1 MWWEEKGFG
10 WVVIISLVESVADW
24 LVTKGEGTLGTN
36 LFCYR
41 WGDGYADGVLVTSTG
56 GNNPDRFIDGD
67 ISRINYTF
75 INILVR
81 NDDMVAG
88 LSKAEEI
95 LSLFEKNVITNCV
108 SNKPRRDEVIYV
120 GNESTISGIIH
131 YFGIDL
137 LVRQVKSNT

>member
-1 MWWEEKGFG
+1 MI
-10 WVVIISLVESVADW
+10 IISLVENVADW

-41 WGDGYADGVLVTSTG
+41 WGDGCADSVLVTSTG
-56 GNNPDRFIDGD
+56 GNNPERFIDGD
-67 ISRINYTF
+67 VSRINKTF

-81 NDDMVAG
+81 NDDMITG
-88 LSKAEEI
+88 LAKAEEI
-95 LSLFEKNVITNCV
+95 LSLFEKNTVTNCI

-120 GNESTISGIIH
+120 GNESTTMGIIH

-137 LVRQVKSNT
+137 LVQQVKSNA

>member
-1 MWWEEKGFG
+1 
-10 WVVIISLVESVADW
+10 VVLISLVESVAAW
-24 LVTKGEGTLGTN
+24 LVTKSVGTLGTN

-41 WGDGYADGVLVTSTG
+41 WGDGFADGVLVTSTG

-67 ISRINYTF
+67 VSRINYTF

-81 NDDMVAG
+81 NDDMATG

-95 LSLFEKNVITNCV
+95 RDLFEKNIVTNCV

-120 GNESTISGIIH
+120 GPENTINGLIH
-131 YFGIDL
+131 YFGIDV
-137 LVRQVKSNT
+137 LVKHVKSNT

>member
-1 MWWEEKGFG
+1 MI
-10 WVVIISLVESVADW
+10 IISLVESVADW

-41 WGDGYADGVLVTSTG
+41 WGDGCNDGVLVTSTG
-56 GNNPDRFIDGD
+56 GNNPERFIDGD
-67 ISRINYTF
+67 VSRINKTF

-81 NDDMVAG
+81 NDDMITG
-88 LSKAEEI
+88 LAKAEEI
-95 LSLFEKNVITNCV
+95 LSLFEKNTVTNCI

-120 GNESTISGIIH
+120 GNESTTMGIIH

-137 LVRQVKSNT
+137 LVQQVKSNA